1 MMKLLLLPVLIGF
14 ACCVAGL
21 YGMIHNQISYTVAP
35 EYFTAFKFRQFRIS
49 DTLPPRLGAALVGWQ
64 ASWWMGALIGAPI
77 GMATLF
83 LPTLAQMA
91 TVFLRVTLL
100 VVAIT
105 LALGCASLLIPV
117 GPDIIALIPIP
128 QGVVD
133 SRAFARAGL
142 MHDSSYLAGILALL
156 IGLAWVLRS
165 VRRARTAFL
174 GGA

>member
-83 LPTLAQMA
+83 LPTLTQVVS
-91 TVFLRVTLL
+91 VFLRVSLL

-156 IGLAWVLRS
+156 IGLAWVIRR
-165 VRRARTAFL
+165 VRRARAASS